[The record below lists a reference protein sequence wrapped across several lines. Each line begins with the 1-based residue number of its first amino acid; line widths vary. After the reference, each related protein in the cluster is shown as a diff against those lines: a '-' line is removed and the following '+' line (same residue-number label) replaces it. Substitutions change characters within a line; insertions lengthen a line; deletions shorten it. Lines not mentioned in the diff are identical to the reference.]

1 MKFSRNLSELFGLFL
16 NWNIDSNSWRLDLSD
31 RMKMFNN
38 FNNLWH
44 HNDTFNNF
52 FDIISWGLDLN
63 NSVIVLNKLSLA
75 WNFKCLNFCLVDYNL
90 SKDLFWN
97 LFFNKVFGLVDNFFN
112 DFLDNLDFGLMMNF
126 FFNFFYLINECS
138 DRNVSIGLDFN
149 WNFFVVNVMLRSV
162 NFD

>member
-31 RMKMFNN
+31 RMKVLDNL
-38 FNNLWH
+38 NNLWH

-63 NSVIVLNKLSLA
+63 SSVIVLNKLSLA

-97 LFFNKVFGLVDNFFN
+97 LFFNKVFSLVNDFFN

-126 FFNFFYLINECS
+126 FFNFFYLINEWS
-138 DRNVSIGLDFN
+138 YRNVSIGLDFN
-149 WNFFVVNVMLRSV
+149 GNFFVVNVMLRSV